1 MNNAFSGFMVYSVQN
16 SKSILGKQM
25 DKKKVIAIEVM
36 ILRLY
41 PAIYDTK
48 HISLCIFPTALK
60 ISI

>member
-25 DKKKVIAIEVM
+25 DKKKVMAIEVM

-41 PAIYDTK
+41 IAFK
-48 HISLCIFPTALK
+48 KLHILVFVFPLLL
-60 ISI
+60 